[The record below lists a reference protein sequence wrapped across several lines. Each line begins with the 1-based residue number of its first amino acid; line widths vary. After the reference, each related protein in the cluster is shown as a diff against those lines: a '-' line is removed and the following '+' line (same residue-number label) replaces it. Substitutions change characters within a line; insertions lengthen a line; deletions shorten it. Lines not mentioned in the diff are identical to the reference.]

1 MAAQTEVDVA
11 STELERVRPKVPA
24 LFYWED
30 TFYSN
35 IQKSTT
41 AEVVSNREAR
51 IPLQLRQGGK
61 FRHWDPAGGSLGV
74 GSGSQFK
81 HAAISIEHLAIVF
94 EYQTLAKWAT
104 DKKRKAVVNSVQKQL
119 AKAMSEFRQYCD
131 NLALADGTGRLAK
144 ITAVS
149 SGVVTCGEENGIKL
163 LREGQDVL
171 VFDDNALTMRTTTN
185 TDNRTTVTKYDPA
198 NNQVTLSPVPASMA
212 VNDIIVVHGL
222 GNEDGTNLSAAPT
235 SVLGVKYHYS
245 NSSSGN
251 WLKLSRSTYP
261 QIRANRVNA
270 AGALGLTQVRLA
282 KNMIGDRYGIPAK
295 RMKKAK
301 IWCHAAQKQAY
312 EQLGQLVSIVN
323 KEAKEQ
329 NLELY
334 FGDNMMMAGLP
345 LMEHTSWD
353 KSRLDIIDTGIW
365 GRVELHPPDFY
376 SVEGRRM
383 FERRASDGSVQAS
396 TMYHIVASMNLFIDN
411 PIRAAYVDG
420 LTVPAGY

>member
-11 STELERVRPKVPA
+11 STELERVRTKIPK

-35 IQKSTT
+35 IEKSTT
-41 AEVVSNREAR
+41 AEIVSNREAR
-51 IPLQLRQGGK
+51 IPLQLQQGGK
-61 FRHWDPAGGSLGV
+61 FRHWNPAGGSLGS
-74 GSGSQFK
+74 GSGSKFK

-94 EYQTLAKWAT
+94 EYQTLAKWST

-119 AKAMSEFRQYCD
+119 AKAMQEFRQHCD
-131 NLALADGTGRLAK
+131 NLVLSDGTGKLAK
-144 ITAVS
+144 ITAIS
-149 SGVVTCGEENGIKL
+149 SGVVTCGTESGIKL
-163 LREGQDVL
+163 LRENQDVI
-171 VFDDNALTMRTTTN
+171 VFDDNGTTVRTTSRD
-185 TDNRTTVTKYDPA
+185 DNSTTVTKYDPA
-198 NNQVTLSPVPASMA
+198 NNQVTLDPTPASMTA
-212 VNDIIVVHGL
+212 NDLIVVHGL
-222 GNEDGTNLSAAPT
+222 GNEDGSNLGARPT

-245 NSSSGN
+245 NSSTGT
-251 WLKLSRSTYP
+251 WLKLNRATYP

-270 AGALGLTQVRLA
+270 AGALNLTSVRLA

-312 EQLGQLVSIVN
+312 ENLGQLVSIVN

-329 NLELY
+329 GLELY

-353 KSRLDIIDTGIW
+353 KSRLDIIDFDIW
-365 GRVELHPPDFY
+365 GRVELHPADFY

-383 FERRASDGSVQAS
+383 FERSCE
-396 TMYHIVASMNLFIDN
+396 
-411 PIRAAYVDG
+411 
-420 LTVPAGY
+420 